1 MSSTAGRWGAVLAV
15 QAPDCMERTS
25 SFCAGHGSLPYRV
38 SPMGFTAG
46 IDPEFQMACAVWRIS
61 MASSSRPSGA
71 RPSWY
76 GWSVELF
83 VDSSMCACS

>member
-1 MSSTAGRWGAVLAV
+1 MSSTAGRWVRSGGPGARLYGADFLILCCSWVA
-15 QAPDCMERTS
+15 S
-25 SFCAGHGSLPYRV
+25 YWV

-76 GWSVELF
+76 GWSAELL